1 MAFEPTK
8 ESSAEAESTLGDVR
22 LGPFRVIEP
31 IGSGGMAEVW
41 LGRHEEDKV
50 PVAIKFV
57 TGLEVNR
64 AGFLED
70 FQSEVRAVAMMTH
83 PAITRVFEYGII
95 EADASS
101 SPFLQK
107 RAGLPYLVMEYASLG
122 TFNDVALPLG
132 WGLLR
137 TVLHVVLEALAHA
150 HARKVVHR
158 DIKPAN
164 ILLHG
169 VAGAA
174 SLIRLTDFGLA
185 RSFESLEGAQG
196 SAHLISGTPR
206 YMAPEQFHG
215 RWRDFGPWTDLYALG
230 CVAHELA
237 TGKPPFEGANLVML
251 FMAHQTHPFPQIES
265 AAYPAAF
272 NRWLGK
278 MTAKQPEDRFQCA
291 ADAAWHLARIPGPP
305 ESLNALVVEQTWR
318 RSGESQNKTLID
330 SGSIET
336 LILEAGE
343 AFGPAFELAPDAGA
357 RPVEGW
363 AFAPLATSW
372 RSGPARKVSSG
383 WLSKTGLG
391 LYGLRAIPLVG
402 REAERDR
409 LWHALCEVA
418 RSGKPRLVVVEGPSG
433 AGKSRLARWLV
444 ERAEELGAAR
454 TCTALHWATPSPQAG
469 FVPMINRH
477 LNTEGLGR
485 EAVQQRLGELFAHDP
500 IKAYELGALATVLA
514 ADSQDTR
521 AQGAD
526 LSERASL
533 IERLLARLAVRPL
546 VVWLDDLQWG
556 LSSLEMIE
564 HLLEATSERALPVL
578 LVATVRDEAVAVR
591 LEEARLLDRLANH
604 AKAERLV
611 LGPLDANDHRELV
624 EGLLGLEPELA
635 AAIVERTAGNP
646 FFAVQLVGDWVE
658 RGLLEPGPRGYAV
671 REGEDLVLPED
682 IHRLWAQRYQSLVA
696 RHPVDCTLALE
707 VAAVMG
713 HEIVRAEWLTAC
725 RNAKGLPSEALMRDL
740 FESRFIVGT
749 TERWSFVHAML
760 RETIEQSAVQAGRAP
775 AHHLG
780 VASMLLAHHRPGQA
794 DIDERLATHLF
805 AAGQYDDAA
814 SLFLAATQHA
824 ERRCEYTRT
833 LYLSRRGLEALKRAQ
848 IGEEDAR
855 YGELGVLRASVFT
868 AIVAPTERRHEL
880 EALRARLALPGWSGV
895 GAHCLEFEAR
905 ALRKNGELIACE
917 QLFERGRR
925 TYQKLGD
932 EDGLARCLEG
942 KAWSLVL
949 RGELEEAEELYALV
963 LARSAHIGEQRVVA
977 DCLNGVV
984 EIWRRRGQISQ
995 AVAVLEQDKQ
1005 LCAAIGYSR
1014 GMLDCLNCLGDI
1026 RREQG
1031 ELEAAEALYEESLEM
1046 GHSMGIK
1053 RGVGELNLALLKIE
1067 RGNFVQAQPVLEEL
1081 LDLLSGLDS
1090 GAVLPTIHAALCACE
1105 GARAQ
1110 WPAAMDHLRAY
1121 RERLGHP
1128 PIFEPDVALCL
1139 EIAAELALDQHQEAE
1154 ARALLALAL
1163 DQWRGLSSTSKV
1175 RLIEQRL
1182 DALGG

>member
-713 HEIVRAEWLTAC
+713 HEIVRA
-725 RNAKGLPSEALMRDL
+725 D
-740 FESRFIVGT
+740 
-749 TERWSFVHAML
+749 
-760 RETIEQSAVQAGRAP
+760 
-775 AHHLG
+775 
-780 VASMLLAHHRPGQA
+780 
-794 DIDERLATHLF
+794 
-805 AAGQYDDAA
+805 
-814 SLFLAATQHA
+814 
-824 ERRCEYTRT
+824 T